1 MTSSPYDIREGLRL
15 AETAFQAA
23 CKRFVEGRFDL
34 EQAFASSGEVLLWA
48 ASLDEGYTELLG
60 DTYKAARDGSADGR
74 ILPGVRWARNRVAHQ
89 QALALTKVYG
99 AELGHLVLGESR
111 LGVATHIIWRNAD
124 ELRPGRNDGGRAV
137 YERDL
142 QGQPIADAVARL
154 QAWFS
159 GPARNLRRQG

>member
-23 CKRFVEGRFDL
+23 CERFVGSRFDL
-34 EQAFASSGEVLLWA
+34 VQAFASSGEALLWA
-48 ASLDEGYTELLG
+48 ASLDEGYTELLRE
-60 DTYKAARDGSADGR
+60 TYETARDGSADGR
-74 ILPGVRWARNRVAHQ
+74 ILPGVRWARNRAAHQ

-111 LGVATHIIWRNAD
+111 LDVATHLIWRNAD
-124 ELRPGRNDGGRAV
+124 KIRPGRNDRGRAV

-142 QGQPIADAVARL
+142 QGQAITDAVARL
-154 QAWFS
+154 RAWFS
-159 GPARNLRRQG
+159 GPARTLLR